1 MNRFERTNPE
11 DEHREH
17 MAMQDDYEAH
27 DALLDRRY
35 RYDPGWSPRIELT
48 PSERALLH
56 GFRLIDQALDSTEEA
71 A

>member
-1 MNRFERTNPE
+1 VNFTDLNPE
-11 DEHREH
+11 DEHRND

-35 RYDPGWSPRIELT
+35 RFDPGYSPRIELT

-56 GFRLIDQALDSTEEA
+56 GFRLIDNALDSEEA

>member
-1 MNRFERTNPE
+1 MNRFERLNPE
-11 DEHREH
+11 DKHREH

-27 DALLDRRY
+27 DARLDRRY
-35 RYDPGWSPRIELT
+35 RFDPSYSPRIELT

-56 GFRLIDQALDSTEEA
+56 GFRLIDNALNEEEA